1 MGRSAT
7 GQFADCCQDG
17 LYSVQPNQGD
27 DDALCGR
34 NGLDRV
40 TEAPKLETAT
50 ERMSSDACLAPADRS
65 SADRTGN
72 SGSAL
77 IARWRHSLAP
87 SAGLSIALGYRS
99 SHRGSR

>member
-7 GQFADCCQDG
+7 GQFADCSQDA

-34 NGLDRV
+34 NGLDGV
-40 TEAPKLETAT
+40 TEAPQLEMAT

-77 IARWRHSLAP
+77 IVRWRHSLAP
-87 SAGLSIALGYRS
+87 SAGLSIALG
-99 SHRGSR
+99 